1 MIAVMVKT
9 PYDNVFRTLLNKSSI
24 PVANKTFRGPCTGG
38 ETRSRRASVPHL
50 ARSVAGLKAPIS
62 PLLTWSE
69 MGRIPDSFSELT
81 TTPVVEFAVRK
92 KQYKQPCDL
101 PLTFNDIR
109 KILEQNRTE
118 QNRRSLLA
126 GFLVF
131 KVFFVARHRRNNP
144 LYPILYPIS
153 FFPKNLS
160 GLRGIQDT
168 LWVTHFIDV
177 LFLFFRET
185 LTYSSGM
192 DCSVMRSSGLLLSA
206 G

>member
-118 QNRRSLLA
+118 QNRTDVPCWQVSWSSRSFLLH
-126 GFLVF
+126 GTGEIIPCTPYFTLSLFSPKTFLGSVVF
-131 KVFFVARHRRNNP
+131 RTR
-144 LYPILYPIS
+144 Y
-153 FFPKNLS
+153 
-160 GLRGIQDT
+160 
-168 LWVTHFIDV
+168 
-177 LFLFFRET
+177 
-185 LTYSSGM
+185 
-192 DCSVMRSSGLLLSA
+192 GLLISSTYYSCFL
-206 G
+206 GKR